1 MRKVDHLTVIY
12 AQEGKN
18 PIRLLKILIHLG
30 VGWRVKG
37 EGWRVKGE
45 ESEWEEHQVPMKA

>member
-1 MRKVDHLTVIY
+1 VDHLTVIY